1 MTLGSCCAIHSRG
14 AELFIFVMFVWLAMS
29 NIQVYLLQQFQQ
41 VQTIFFQNCSSIF
54 ESVKI
59 RFSWRIATIL
69 RGSSLAAT
77 LSGWKAAKLPARLLW
92 IQVSNKGKEI
102 NILLVGTQQKSG
114 MKNNTDERSGKR
126 KECHWYIP
134 LAMPLV
140 WLQWTIL

>member
-1 MTLGSCCAIHSRG
+1 VIGHVEHPSVSAPAISAG
-14 AELFIFVMFVWLAMS
+14 ADD
-29 NIQVYLLQQFQQ
+29 
-41 VQTIFFQNCSSIF
+41 FFQNCSSIF

-126 KECHWYIP
+126 KECRWYIP